1 MAIIINDTSARAQY
15 TATSG
20 QTVFSVPFEFFSNAD
35 LKVYIGETLK
45 TLTTHYT
52 VTGAG
57 VTGGG
62 SITLTSGAT
71 AGQVVTIVRDIPVSR
86 VTDFPLSG
94 PFVVDDLNTE
104 LDRLT
109 AISQQLETK
118 LTRTVRLD
126 DFDQPNTFQVLPS
139 KTSRAGKIMAFDTN
153 GNVTVGEDIGNW
165 RGNWAAGTA
174 YTVRDLVKDGSNAN
188 VYRANTAHTSTGTTP
203 ISSNADSAK
212 WDLVVDA
219 ASAAASAAAA
229 ASSATS
235 SAASAALA
243 NDWATKTAGPVAG
256 GEYSAKYHAN
266 AAATS
271 ASNASTSATN
281 ASASASA
288 ASTSQTAAATSAS
301 SAASSASA
309 ASTSATSAS
318 ASATSASS
326 SATSATASASTAS
339 TAATSATNSATSAS
353 TSATNAATSASSAS
367 TSATNAATSATTAST
382 AATNASAAQ
391 TAAEAARDATLAAY
405 DSFDDRYL
413 GAKASNPTV
422 DNDGNPL
429 VAGTLYYNTAVPE
442 MRLYTG
448 SAWVAAYV
456 SGASYLLTAN
466 NLSELAATAATAR
479 TNLGLGSI
487 ATQAASNV
495 AITGGA
501 VNGTTVGATTASTGA
516 FTTLSASGTATLN
529 GTVIGNKNAYMP
541 PLALTDGATIT
552 PDFSL
557 DNNFTL
563 TLGGNRTLANPTNL
577 NAGQSG
583 VIFIS
588 QDGTGSRTL
597 AYGSSWDFPSQTA
610 PTLTTTAN
618 AVDVL
623 VYTVRS
629 STSIAAQLIT
639 NIG

>member
-15 TATSG
+15 TATSS

-109 AISQQLETK
+109 AIAQQLETK

-271 ASNASTSATN
+271 ASNASTSA
-281 ASASASA
+281 S
-288 ASTSQTAAATSAS
+288 
-301 SAASSASA
+301 
-309 ASTSATSAS
+309 
-318 ASATSASS
+318 
-326 SATSATASASTAS
+326 
-339 TAATSATNSATSAS
+339 
-353 TSATNAATSASSAS
+353 NAATSAS
-367 TSATNAATSATTAST
+367 
-382 AATNASAAQ
+382 NASAAQ

-405 DSFDDRYL
+405 DQFDDRYL
-413 GAKASNPTV
+413 GSKASNPTV

-429 VAGTLYYNTAVPE
+429 VAGALYYNTTVPE

-448 SAWVAAYV
+448 SAW
-456 SGASYLLTAN
+456 
-466 NLSELAATAATAR
+466 
-479 TNLGLGSI
+479 
-487 ATQAASNV
+487 
-495 AITGGA
+495 
-501 VNGTTVGATTASTGA
+501 
-516 FTTLSASGTATLN
+516 
-529 GTVIGNKNAYMP
+529 
-541 PLALTDGATIT
+541 
-552 PDFSL
+552 
-557 DNNFTL
+557 
-563 TLGGNRTLANPTNL
+563 
-577 NAGQSG
+577 
-583 VIFIS
+583 
-588 QDGTGSRTL
+588 
-597 AYGSSWDFPSQTA
+597 
-610 PTLTTTAN
+610 
-618 AVDVL
+618 
-623 VYTVRS
+623 
-629 STSIAAQLIT
+629 
-639 NIG
+639 

>member
-71 AGQVVTIVRDIPVSR
+71 AGQVVTIVRDIPVQR

-109 AISQQLETK
+109 AIAQQLETK

-126 DFDQPNTFQVLPS
+126 DFDLPNTFQVLPS
-139 KTSRAGKIMAFDTN
+139 KTSRAGKIMAFDSN

-165 RGNWAAGTA
+165 RGNWASGTS
-174 YTVRDLVKDGSNAN
+174 YTVRDLVKDGSNSN

-229 ASSATS
+229 ASSAS
-235 SAASAALA
+235 DSAASAVLA
-243 NDWATKTAGPVAG
+243 NDWATKISGPVAG
-256 GEYSAKYHAN
+256 GEYSAKYHASAASTSASN
-266 AAATS
+266 ASTS

-281 ASASASA
+281 AA
-288 ASTSQTAAATSAS
+288 
-301 SAASSASA
+301 
-309 ASTSATSAS
+309 
-318 ASATSASS
+318 
-326 SATSATASASTAS
+326 
-339 TAATSATNSATSAS
+339 N
-353 TSATNAATSASSAS
+353 
-367 TSATNAATSATTAST
+367 
-382 AATNASAAQ
+382 AQ

-405 DSFDDRYL
+405 DQFDDRYL
-413 GAKASNPTV
+413 GSKSSDPSV
-422 DNDGNPL
+422 DNDGNAL
-429 VAGTLYYNTAVPE
+429 VAGALYYNTTVPE

-456 SGASYLLTAN
+456 SGASYLLTSN
-466 NLSELAATAATAR
+466 NLSELTATASTAR

-487 ATQAASNV
+487 ATQSASSV
-495 AITGGA
+495 AITGGS
-501 VNGTTVGATTASTGA
+501 VNGTTVGASTASTGA
-516 FTTLSASGTATLN
+516 FTTLSASGTMSATA
-529 GTVIGNKNAYMP
+529 NAYMAID
-541 PLALTDGATIT
+541 ALTDASTIAV
-552 PDFSL
+552 DMSVG
-557 DNNFTL
+557 NNFSV
-563 TLGGNRTLANPTNL
+563 TLGGNRTLGNPTNL
-577 NAGQSG
+577 TAGQSG
-583 VIFIS
+583 VIFIT

-597 AYGSSWDFPSQTA
+597 AYSSYWDFPSQTA

-629 STSIAAQLIT
+629 STSIAAQLLT

>member
-20 QTVFSVPFEFFSNAD
+20 QTVFSVPFEFFSNSD
-35 LKVYIGETLK
+35 LKVYINETLK
-45 TLTTHYT
+45 TITTHYT

-62 SITLTSGAT
+62 SVTLTSGAT
-71 AGQVVTIVRDIPVSR
+71 AGAIVTIVRDIPIQR

-94 PFVVDDLNTE
+94 PFVVDDLNTD

-109 AISQQLETK
+109 AIAQQLETK

-126 DFDQPNTFQVLPS
+126 DFDLPNTFQVLPS
-139 KTSRAGKIMAFDTN
+139 KTSRAGKIMAFDSN

-165 RGNWAAGTA
+165 RGNWAVSTS
-174 YTVRDLVKDGSNAN
+174 YTVRDLVKDGSNSN
-188 VYRANTAHTSTGTTP
+188 VYRCNTAHTSTGTTP

-229 ASSATS
+229 AASASS
-235 SAASAALA
+235 SAASAILA
-243 NDWATKTAGPVAG
+243 NDWATKTSGSVAG
-256 GEYSAKYHAN
+256 GEFSAKYHAN
-266 AAATS
+266 AASTS
-271 ASNASTSATN
+271 ASNASTSASN
-281 ASASASA
+281 
-288 ASTSQTAAATSAS
+288 
-301 SAASSASA
+301 
-309 ASTSATSAS
+309 
-318 ASATSASS
+318 
-326 SATSATASASTAS
+326 
-339 TAATSATNSATSAS
+339 AATSATNAS
-353 TSATNAATSASSAS
+353 N
-367 TSATNAATSATTAST
+367 
-382 AATNASAAQ
+382 AQ

-413 GAKASNPTV
+413 GSKASNPTV
-422 DNDGNPL
+422 DNDGNAL
-429 VAGTLYYNTAVPE
+429 LAGALYYNTTVPE

-466 NLSELAATAATAR
+466 NLSELTGSAATAR

-495 AITGGA
+495 AITGGSI
-501 VNGTTVGATTASTGA
+501 NGTTVGASTASTGA
-516 FTTLSASGTATLN
+516 FTTLSASGTATFS
-529 GTVIGNKNAYMP
+529 GAISATANAYMQID
-541 PLALTDGATIT
+541 ALTDASTIAV
-552 PDFSL
+552 DMSVG
-557 DNNFTL
+557 NNFSV
-563 TLGGNRTLANPTNL
+563 TLGGNRTLGNPTNL
-577 NAGQSG
+577 TAGQSG
-583 VIFIS
+583 VIFIT

-597 AYGSSWDFPSQTA
+597 AYSSSWDFPSQTA

-629 STSIAAQLIT
+629 STSIAAQLLT

>member
-94 PFVVDDLNTE
+94 PFNVDDLNTE

-139 KTSRAGKIMAFDTN
+139 KTSRAGKIMAFDSN

-165 RGNWAAGTA
+165 RGNWAAGIS
-174 YTVRDLVKDGSNAN
+174 YTVRDLVKDGSNSN
-188 VYRANTAHTSTGTTP
+188 VYRANTAHTSSGTTP

-229 ASSATS
+229 AASASS
-235 SAASAALA
+235 SAASATLA
-243 NDWATKTAGPVAG
+243 NDWATKTSGPVAG

-266 AAATS
+266 AASTS
-271 ASNASTSATN
+271 ASNASTSASN
-281 ASASASA
+281 
-288 ASTSQTAAATSAS
+288 
-301 SAASSASA
+301 
-309 ASTSATSAS
+309 
-318 ASATSASS
+318 
-326 SATSATASASTAS
+326 
-339 TAATSATNSATSAS
+339 AATSATNAS
-353 TSATNAATSASSAS
+353 N
-367 TSATNAATSATTAST
+367 
-382 AATNASAAQ
+382 AQ

-413 GAKASNPTV
+413 GSKSSDPSV
-422 DNDGNPL
+422 DNDGNAL
-429 VAGTLYYNTAVPE
+429 VAGALYYNTTVPE

-456 SGASYLLTAN
+456 SGASYLLTSN
-466 NLSELAATAATAR
+466 NLSELTATAATAR
-479 TNLGLGSI
+479 SNLGLGSI
-487 ATQAASNV
+487 ATQAASSV
-495 AITGGA
+495 AITGGS
-501 VNGTTVGATTASTGA
+501 VNGTTVGASTASTGA
-516 FTTLSASGTATLN
+516 FTTLSASGTATFT
-529 GTVIGNKNAYMP
+529 GAMSATANAYMQID
-541 PLALTDGATIT
+541 ALTDAATIAV
-552 PDFSL
+552 DMSVG
-557 DNNFTL
+557 NNFSV
-563 TLGGNRTLANPTNL
+563 TLGGNRTLGNPTNL
-577 NAGQSG
+577 TAGQSG
-583 VIFIS
+583 VIFIT

-597 AYGSSWDFPSQTA
+597 AYSSYWDFPSQTA

-629 STSIAAQLIT
+629 STSIAAQLLT

>member
-1 MAIIINDTSARAQY
+1 
-15 TATSG
+15 
-20 QTVFSVPFEFFSNAD
+20 
-35 LKVYIGETLK
+35 
-45 TLTTHYT
+45 
-52 VTGAG
+52 
-57 VTGGG
+57 
-62 SITLTSGAT
+62 
-71 AGQVVTIVRDIPVSR
+71 
-86 VTDFPLSG
+86 
-94 PFVVDDLNTE
+94 
-104 LDRLT
+104 
-109 AISQQLETK
+109 
-118 LTRTVRLD
+118 
-126 DFDQPNTFQVLPS
+126 
-139 KTSRAGKIMAFDTN
+139 MAFDSN

-165 RGNWAAGTA
+165 RGNWAAGTS

-188 VYRANTAHTSTGTTP
+188 VYRCNTAHTSSGTTP
-203 ISSNADSAK
+203 ISSNADLAK

-229 ASSATS
+229 AASASS
-235 SAASAALA
+235 SAASAILA
-243 NDWATKTAGPVAG
+243 NDWATKTSGPVAG

-266 AAATS
+266 AASTS
-271 ASNASTSATN
+271 ASNASTSASN
-281 ASASASA
+281 
-288 ASTSQTAAATSAS
+288 
-301 SAASSASA
+301 
-309 ASTSATSAS
+309 
-318 ASATSASS
+318 
-326 SATSATASASTAS
+326 
-339 TAATSATNSATSAS
+339 AATSATNAS
-353 TSATNAATSASSAS
+353 N
-367 TSATNAATSATTAST
+367 
-382 AATNASAAQ
+382 AQ

-413 GAKASNPTV
+413 GSKASNPTV

-429 VAGTLYYNTAVPE
+429 VAGALYYNTTVPE

-456 SGASYLLTAN
+456 SGASYLLTSN
-466 NLSELAATAATAR
+466 NLSELTATAATAR
-479 TNLGLGSI
+479 TNLGLGTI
-487 ATQAASNV
+487 ATQAANNV
-495 AITGGA
+495 AITGGS
-501 VNGTTVGATTASTGA
+501 VNGTTVGASTASTGA
-516 FTTLSASGTATLN
+516 FTTLTASGTATLN

-552 PDFSL
+552 PDFGL

-629 STSIAAQLIT
+629 STSIAAQLLT

>member
-71 AGQVVTIVRDIPVSR
+71 AGQIVTIVRDIPVSR

-109 AISQQLETK
+109 AIAQQLETK

-126 DFDQPNTFQVLPS
+126 DFDLPNTFQVLPS
-139 KTSRAGKIMAFDTN
+139 KTSRAGKIMAFDSN

-165 RGNWAAGTA
+165 RGNWVAGTS

-188 VYRANTAHTSTGTTP
+188 VYRCNTAHTSSGTTP
-203 ISSNADSAK
+203 ISSNADLAK

-229 ASSATS
+229 AASASS
-235 SAASAALA
+235 SAASAILA
-243 NDWATKTAGPVAG
+243 NDWATKTSGPVAG

-266 AAATS
+266 AASTS
-271 ASNASTSATN
+271 ASNASTSASN
-281 ASASASA
+281 
-288 ASTSQTAAATSAS
+288 
-301 SAASSASA
+301 
-309 ASTSATSAS
+309 
-318 ASATSASS
+318 
-326 SATSATASASTAS
+326 
-339 TAATSATNSATSAS
+339 AATSATNAS
-353 TSATNAATSASSAS
+353 N
-367 TSATNAATSATTAST
+367 
-382 AATNASAAQ
+382 AQ

-413 GAKASNPTV
+413 GSKASNPTV
-422 DNDGNPL
+422 DNDGNAL
-429 VAGTLYYNTAVPE
+429 LAGALYYNTTVPE

-456 SGASYLLTAN
+456 SGASYVAKAGDTMTGALILPSNGLTVG
-466 NLSELAATAATAR
+466 
-479 TNLGLGSI
+479 TNQLVTSG
-487 ATQAASNV
+487 SNV
-495 AITGGA
+495 GIGTSSPSTTLT
-501 VNGTTVGATTASTGA
+501 VNGTAQFVSTAYNSGGITLGTGVSSVDWRIADSGASTYALTFG
-516 FTTLSASGTATLN
+516 SVSSGTTTERMRIDSSGN
-529 GTVIGNKNAYMP
+529 VGIGTSSPLTKLYVSGNAASP
-541 PLALTDGATIT
+541 ISALTDAATIAV
-552 PDFSL
+552 DMSVG
-557 DNNFTL
+557 NNFSV
-563 TLGGNRTLANPTNL
+563 TLGGNRTLGNPTNL
-577 NAGQSG
+577 TAGQSG
-583 VIFIS
+583 VIFIT

-597 AYGSSWDFPSQTA
+597 AYSSYWDFPSQTA

-629 STSIAAQLIT
+629 STSIAAQLLT

>member
-1 MAIIINDTSARAQY
+1 MADYNITAVTRRVVYTGSAGTGPY
-15 TATSG
+15 S
-20 QTVFSVPFEFFSNAD
+20 FSFPVLTQSDLAVYKNAAK
-35 LKVYIGETLK
+35 L
-45 TLTTHYT
+45 TLTTDYT
-52 VTGAG
+52 VTINSANGTGSVTLVSAATGSDRITIIGARTIERTTDF
-57 VTGGG
+57 V
-62 SITLTSGAT
+62 T
-71 AGQVVTIVRDIPVSR
+71 AG
-86 VTDFPLSG
+86 
-94 PFVVDDLNTE
+94 DLKASSLNE
-104 LDRLT
+104 QLDSQ
-109 AISQQLETK
+109 IIMIQQLAEENK
-118 LTRTVRLD
+118 RTLKAPQYDPAAVED
-126 DFDQPNTFQVLPS
+126 GGTVNMVLPVAA
-139 KTSRAGKIMAFDTN
+139 SRAGKTLAFDSS
-153 GNVTVGEDIGNW
+153 GNPVVGEDIGNW

-188 VYRANTAHTSTGTTP
+188 VYRCNTAHTSTGSTP
-203 ISSNADSAK
+203 ISSNTDSAK

-229 ASSATS
+229 AASATA

-271 ASNASTSATN
+271 ASNASTSA
-281 ASASASA
+281 S
-288 ASTSQTAAATSAS
+288 
-301 SAASSASA
+301 
-309 ASTSATSAS
+309 
-318 ASATSASS
+318 
-326 SATSATASASTAS
+326 
-339 TAATSATNSATSAS
+339 
-353 TSATNAATSASSAS
+353 NAATSAS
-367 TSATNAATSATTAST
+367 
-382 AATNASAAQ
+382 NASAAQ

-413 GAKASNPTV
+413 GAKTSNPTL
-422 DNDGNPL
+422 DNDGNAL
-429 VAGTLYYNTAVPE
+429 VAGALYFNTVVPE

-495 AITGGA
+495 AITGGS
-501 VNGTTVGATTASTGA
+501 VNGTTVGATTPSTGA
-516 FTTLSASGTATLN
+516 FTTLSATGTANFSGAMSATA
-529 GTVIGNKNAYMP
+529 NAYMQID
-541 PLALTDGATIT
+541 ALTDASTIAV
-552 PDFSL
+552 DMSVG
-557 DNNFTL
+557 NNFSV
-563 TLGGNRTLANPTNL
+563 TLGGNRTLGNPTNL
-577 NAGQSG
+577 TAGQSG
-583 VIFIS
+583 VIFIT

-597 AYGSSWDFPSQTA
+597 AYSSYWDFPSQTA

>member
-20 QTVFSVPFEFFSNAD
+20 QTVFSVPFEFFSNSD
-35 LKVYIGETLK
+35 LKVYIDEVLK

-62 SITLTSGAT
+62 SITLVSGAT
-71 AGQVVTIVRDIPVSR
+71 AGAIVTIVRDIPVQR

-109 AISQQLETK
+109 AIAQQLETK

-126 DFDQPNTFQVLPS
+126 DFDLPNTFQVLPS
-139 KTSRAGKIMAFDTN
+139 KTSRAGKIMGFDSN
-153 GNVTVGEDIGNW
+153 GNVTIGEDIGNW
-165 RGNWAAGTA
+165 RGNWAAGTS
-174 YTVRDLVKDGSNAN
+174 YTVRDLVKDGSNSN

-229 ASSATS
+229 AASASS
-235 SAASAALA
+235 SAASAILA
-243 NDWATKTAGPVAG
+243 NDWATKTSGPVAG

-266 AAATS
+266 AASTSASNASTS

-281 ASASASA
+281 AS
-288 ASTSQTAAATSAS
+288 
-301 SAASSASA
+301 
-309 ASTSATSAS
+309 
-318 ASATSASS
+318 
-326 SATSATASASTAS
+326 
-339 TAATSATNSATSAS
+339 N
-353 TSATNAATSASSAS
+353 
-367 TSATNAATSATTAST
+367 
-382 AATNASAAQ
+382 AQ

-413 GAKASNPTV
+413 GSKASNPTV
-422 DNDGNPL
+422 DNDGNAL
-429 VAGTLYYNTAVPE
+429 LAGALYYNTTVPE

-466 NLSELAATAATAR
+466 NLSELTSSAATAR

-487 ATQAASNV
+487 ATQAANNV
-495 AITGGA
+495 AITGGS
-501 VNGTTVGATTASTGA
+501 VNGTTIGASTASTGA
-516 FTTLSASGTATLN
+516 FTTLSASGTATFS
-529 GTVIGNKNAYMP
+529 GAMSATANAYMQID
-541 PLALTDGATIT
+541 ALTDASTIAV
-552 PDFSL
+552 DMSVG
-557 DNNFTL
+557 NNFSV
-563 TLGGNRTLANPTNL
+563 TLGGNRTLGNPTNL
-577 NAGQSG
+577 TAGQSG
-583 VIFIS
+583 VIFIT

-597 AYGSSWDFPSQTA
+597 AYSSYWDFPSQTA

-618 AVDVL
+618 AIDVL
-623 VYTVRS
+623 VYTVRN
-629 STSIAAQLIT
+629 STSIAAQLLT

>member
-71 AGQVVTIVRDIPVSR
+71 AGQVITIVRDIPVSR

-109 AISQQLETK
+109 AIAQQLETK

-165 RGNWAAGTA
+165 RGDWAAGTA
-174 YTVRDLVKDGSNAN
+174 YTTRDLVKDTSNGN
-188 VYRANTAHTSTGTTP
+188 VYRCNTAHTSSGTTP
-203 ISSNADSAK
+203 ISSNADLAK

-219 ASAAASAAAA
+219 ASATASAAAA
-229 ASSATS
+229 AASATS
-235 SAASAALA
+235 SAASATLA
-243 NDWATKTAGPVAG
+243 NDWATKTSGPVAG
-256 GEYSAKYHAN
+256 GEYSAKYHAT

-271 ASNASTSATN
+271 ASNASTSA
-281 ASASASA
+281 S
-288 ASTSQTAAATSAS
+288 
-301 SAASSASA
+301 
-309 ASTSATSAS
+309 
-318 ASATSASS
+318 
-326 SATSATASASTAS
+326 
-339 TAATSATNSATSAS
+339 
-353 TSATNAATSASSAS
+353 NAATSAS
-367 TSATNAATSATTAST
+367 
-382 AATNASAAQ
+382 NASAAQ

-405 DSFDDRYL
+405 DQFDDRYL
-413 GAKASNPTV
+413 GSKASNPTV

-429 VAGTLYYNTAVPE
+429 VAGALYYNTTVPE

-501 VNGTTVGATTASTGA
+501 VNGTTVGASTPSTGA
-516 FTTLSASGTATLN
+516 FTTLSATGTATFS
-529 GTVIGNKNAYMP
+529 GAMSATANAYMQID
-541 PLALTDGATIT
+541 ALTDASTIAV
-552 PDFSL
+552 DMSVG
-557 DNNFTL
+557 NNFSV
-563 TLGGNRTLANPTNL
+563 TLGGNRTLGNPTNL
-577 NAGQSG
+577 TAGQSG
-583 VIFIS
+583 VIFIT

-597 AYGSSWDFPSQTA
+597 AYSSYWDFPSQTA